1 VIAPRDSEGIRLA
14 KRVAELCNCS
24 RRQAEQFIQNG
35 FVRVNGQVVQEPPF
49 RVTTHTIEI
58 DSNATVQA
66 PAPITIL
73 LHKPPD
79 ITEAQAQATL
89 NPTTHFAQ
97 DTSDERVL
105 KRHFNAL
112 TRHVPL
118 EAAASGLIVFT
129 QDWRV
134 ARKLDEDAALLE
146 HEFMVHVA
154 GEITSQ
160 SLLPI
165 ERALKRHEP
174 PLPATK
180 VSVSSSG
187 EGRSSLRFAVKG
199 SQPGLIAFLCDLAE
213 LKILA
218 IKRQRIGRVAM
229 AQLPQGQWRYLL
241 AHERF

>member
-1 VIAPRDSEGIRLA
+1 
-14 KRVAELCNCS
+14 
-24 RRQAEQFIQNG
+24 
-35 FVRVNGQVVQEPPF
+35 
-49 RVTTHTIEI
+49 
-58 DSNATVQA
+58 
-66 PAPITIL
+66 
-73 LHKPPD
+73 
-79 ITEAQAQATL
+79 
-89 NPTTHFAQ
+89 
-97 DTSDERVL
+97 
-105 KRHFNAL
+105 
-112 TRHVPL
+112 
-118 EAAASGLIVFT
+118 
-129 QDWRV
+129 
-134 ARKLDEDAALLE
+134 
-146 HEFMVHVA
+146 MVHVA

-199 SQPGLIAFLCDLAE
+199 SHPGLIAFLCDLAE